1 MANEICSGPD
11 VPFPGTGEMRK
22 NTLKFYAAEYNIE
35 IMLNTK
41 CLEITDTGII
51 CQDADG
57 NRIELMTDSVI
68 TAGGMRPNSALVEA
82 LRDTVINFRAIGDC
96 YAPGLI
102 RTLVRDGFD
111 AAMYVGLYD
120 LDNVY

>member
-22 NTLKFYAAEYNIE
+22 NALKFYAAEYNIE

-41 CLEITDTGII
+41 CLEITDTGMI

-68 TAGGMRPNSALVEA
+68 TAGGMRPPE
-82 LRDTVINFRAIGDC
+82 
-96 YAPGLI
+96 
-102 RTLVRDGFD
+102 
-111 AAMYVGLYD
+111 
-120 LDNVY
+120 